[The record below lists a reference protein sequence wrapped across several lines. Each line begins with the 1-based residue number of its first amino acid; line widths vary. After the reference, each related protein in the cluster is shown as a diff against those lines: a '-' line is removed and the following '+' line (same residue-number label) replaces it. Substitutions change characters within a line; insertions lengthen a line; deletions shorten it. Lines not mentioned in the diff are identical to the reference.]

1 MRQCMASFILIGLM
15 GIMGC
20 ASPPRTTLPVGPPA
34 RTAPLSVPPQA
45 IEEQIQSLETLLR
58 QKGLSKEK
66 EKLARYLLDTYRDIQ
81 KLSQDR
87 HLTLETY
94 DRVVRSL
101 FETLTYTEQAYF
113 ETPFSRQGGLSNMRA
128 YFQMKQDISEAFS
141 NRNFPYVVQACRR
154 LESLFGQAALTPD
167 TAILYAV
174 ALGQEGELKE
184 AVSIGKSVIRKLD
197 QLPDPIQL
205 RADLAQWAL
214 KLGEKE
220 EAVVHYEALSDI
232 QDQRAALIKDLDRA
246 LQGGDTVSP
255 PTMESPPPGA
265 AGPKPGLATF
275 TELDPL
281 LEAVDA
287 LLEKNQFQEAKL
299 LLIRHRLTFE
309 DPEQTEAI
317 DTYLQKIEA
326 LAQEYEEERMIRE
339 AYVQE
344 TLEGA
349 KRLLEAEKFEDAMDK
364 LSEIEGDEEFTA
376 ESKALRERAV
386 ENIIN
391 RERNRAAT
399 LFLEARRTQ
408 DPSKKEQLL
417 QQSFEILKAL
427 ADKYPSSPLHQKVLS
442 HIDIVKK
449 ELAQMRE

>member
-1 MRQCMASFILIGLM
+1 
-15 GIMGC
+15 
-20 ASPPRTTLPVGPPA
+20 
-34 RTAPLSVPPQA
+34 
-45 IEEQIQSLETLLR
+45 
-58 QKGLSKEK
+58 
-66 EKLARYLLDTYRDIQ
+66 
-81 KLSQDR
+81 SQDR

-113 ETPFSRQGGLSNMRA
+113 ETPTSRQAGLSNMRA

-154 LESLFGQAALTPD
+154 LESLFGQEALTPD
-167 TAILYAV
+167 TAMLYAV

-184 AVSIGKSVIRKLD
+184 AVSTGKSVIRKLD

-205 RADLAQWAL
+205 RADLAQWFL

-220 EAVVHYEALSDI
+220 EAVVHHEALSDI

-246 LQGGDTVSP
+246 LQGGDAASP
-255 PTMESPPPGA
+255 PTMESPLPGT

-281 LEAVDA
+281 LEGVDA

-309 DPEQTEAI
+309 DPEQTETI

-349 KRLLEAEKFEDAMDK
+349 KRLLEAEKFEDAVDK
-364 LSEIEGDEEFTA
+364 LSKIEGDEEFMA
-376 ESKALRERAV
+376 ASKALRERAV

-427 ADKYPSSPLHQKVLS
+427 ADKYPSSPLHKKVLS

-449 ELAQMRE
+449 ELGQVQE